1 MTVARDFDVDAALR
15 IITKLAASLPAF
27 TTDDVWAQLDATHD
41 GRAIAN
47 AMIRAEREGHI
58 RKSRIGTFV
67 RGRQA
72 HRRWLA
78 VWLPATGGATDSDAL
93 AYARTHFD
101 A

>member
-1 MTVARDFDVDAALR
+1 
-15 IITKLAASLPAF
+15 
-27 TTDDVWAQLDATHD
+27 
-41 GRAIAN
+41 
-47 AMIRAEREGHI
+47 MIRAEREGYI